1 MTTKRKYKDY
11 ESAVERLEQITNR
24 LEAGDTKLDEAIS
37 LYTEGLEIAKF
48 CSQKLTDAEKK
59 IKIIS
64 ESSGVTSEEDF
75 DAGNDENEDEEEK

>member
-11 ESAVERLEQITNR
+11 ESAVERLEEITNR

-48 CSQKLTDAEKK
+48 CTQKLTHAEKK

-64 ESSGVTSEEDF
+64 ESSGVTTEEDF
-75 DAGNDENEDEEEK
+75 DAGDDVNEDEEEQ

>member
-11 ESAVERLEQITNR
+11 ESAVERLEEITTR

-75 DAGNDENEDEEEK
+75 DAGDGENENEEEE

>member
-1 MTTKRKYKDY
+1 VTTKRKYKDY
-11 ESAVERLEQITNR
+11 ESAVERLEEITTR

-75 DAGNDENEDEEEK
+75 DAGDGENENEEEE